1 MTTTTTYPT
10 RNVVDPRLAP
20 VAQAD
25 RIQALDAMRGL
36 GVLGI
41 LAVNAITFAMPI
53 GVFQS
58 PNLSPFPLEGA
69 SATGWWV
76 MHVFFEAKFIAL
88 FSMLFGISVF
98 LIGGER
104 HDVARTVLLRRRL
117 GWLALFGVLH
127 GALFWFGDILLLYAI
142 CGFGMLWA
150 RSWSGLKLT
159 IVGASVW
166 LVLGFASYGLM
177 AAMAFAPPEALD
189 PMKDGMGV
197 SAQAIQDALAAHRQ
211 LPFGSSWENFKSW
224 GTYAPG
230 AIIGYGISTVGL
242 MMLGLGLFKLG
253 VLSGRAPAWVYA
265 LLIAAGAVTL
275 FFIAQTS
282 SATLAAGFP
291 FPHSLA
297 EPANDIFAP
306 VVALAY
312 ASVMILVLRFGAGLM
327 LGPLKAVGR
336 MAFTNYLTQTLI
348 MTTIF
353 YTGRGLGWFGLMDW
367 PQLWMVVGCVWV
379 AQLIWSPLWLSRF
392 EMGPL
397 EWVWR
402 RLTYARPVP
411 LRKVASA

>member
-1 MTTTTTYPT
+1 M
-10 RNVVDPRLAP
+10 
-20 VAQAD
+20 
-25 RIQALDAMRGL
+25 
-36 GVLGI
+36 
-41 LAVNAITFAMPI
+41 
-53 GVFQS
+53 
-58 PNLSPFPLEGA
+58 
-69 SATGWWV
+69 
-76 MHVFFEAKFIAL
+76 
-88 FSMLFGISVF
+88 
-98 LIGGER
+98 
-104 HDVARTVLLRRRL
+104 
-117 GWLALFGVLH
+117 
-127 GALFWFGDILLLYAI
+127 
-142 CGFGMLWA
+142 
-150 RSWSGLKLT
+150 
-159 IVGASVW
+159 
-166 LVLGFASYGLM
+166 
-177 AAMAFAPPEALD
+177 
-189 PMKDGMGV
+189 
-197 SAQAIQDALAAHRQ
+197 
-211 LPFGSSWENFKSW
+211 
-224 GTYAPG
+224 
-230 AIIGYGISTVGL
+230 
-242 MMLGLGLFKLG
+242 
-253 VLSGRAPAWVYA
+253 
-265 LLIAAGAVTL
+265 